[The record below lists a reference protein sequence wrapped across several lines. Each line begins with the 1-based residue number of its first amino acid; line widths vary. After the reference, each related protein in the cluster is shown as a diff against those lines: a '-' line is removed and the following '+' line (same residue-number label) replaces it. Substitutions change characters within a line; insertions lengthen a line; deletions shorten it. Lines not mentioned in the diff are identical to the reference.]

1 MTDKA
6 SETLLSGDNLPFI
19 EDLYRQ
25 YLEDPDSIDPSWI
38 PWFEE
43 NFGDESGDEGGRA
56 EPSFKARSIFAPQI
70 VQSNGRSGRIG
81 FSEAEYSLEPSKTPL
96 KAPGKSTKFAA
107 RVQGL
112 IQAYRL
118 HGHLVAEIDPLDR
131 ERRTD
136 PPELDIEHYG
146 FSEEDLDATVKTPDL
161 FGNQEVTL
169 RRVVDRLQHLYC
181 GPIGIEYTNIPDPE
195 KREWLREQVEAN
207 NYAPI
212 DNGEERREIYEAL
225 VRADSF
231 ETFLHTKYVG
241 AKRFSLSGGDSL
253 IPMMNTLLNEAGS
266 LGVKDSILGMA
277 HRGRLNVLHNIMGK
291 PAHAML
297 SEFEKAPNP
306 EDYLGSSDVKYHMGY
321 SSDFKTKSGQ
331 NVHLSLTFNPSH
343 LEFVNPVVLG
353 RSRAKQDRS
362 GEDRSHVLPLLLH
375 GDAAF
380 IGQGIVA
387 ESLNLA
393 SVDGFDVAGCIH
405 IVINNQIGFTATPE
419 ETRSTIYST
428 DIAKILEVPIFHVN
442 SDDPEACVRVAKLA
456 MRWRQKFKQDAV
468 IDLVCYR
475 RYGHNEGDEPRF
487 TQPVMYAKI
496 DDTRPVREQY
506 AETLKSSGVLSEDEI
521 QTIWDDRW
529 SEYQSV
535 FEEIHESPQRAD
547 ISSLSGVW
555 TRYEGGAYEPDED
568 LETAISLDK
577 LKEIG
582 GTLSDY
588 PDDFN
593 IHRTIKRLIDYRREM
608 VEGERAIDWAM
619 AEALAM
625 GSMLEEGM
633 RIRFS
638 GQDAVRATFSQ
649 RHAALTDTES
659 GERFWPARQINPD
672 VAFEV
677 FNSIL
682 SEAAVLGYEYGY
694 SLDCPDGLVMWEAQ
708 FGDFANGAQVII
720 DQFISSGEDKWKR
733 LSGLVMLLPHGYEGQ
748 GPEHSSARL
757 ERFLQLCAEDNML
770 VCNFTTPAQYFHAL
784 RRQMVQQIRK
794 PMIIMTPKSLLRH
807 KLAVSSLED
816 LSEGAFQHVIPETR
830 ENIDPASV
838 KRVVL
843 CSGKVYFDLVQYAEE
858 KGFDETAIIRIEQ
871 LFPLKREALE
881 SALEPFSNATNIKW
895 IQEEP
900 KNMGAWSYLLPH
912 FIEILGADP
921 LIEYVGRVAS
931 ASPAT
936 GSHESHEL
944 EQQRLLC
951 QAFDE

>member
-1 MTDKA
+1 MTKKA
-6 SETLLSGDNLPFI
+6 SESVLSGDNLPFI

-25 YLEDPDSIDPSWI
+25 YLQDPDSVDSSWI

-43 NFGDESGDEGGRA
+43 HFGDEAHEGNGRA
-56 EPSFKARSIFAPQI
+56 EPSFSKRSIFSPRT
-70 VQSNGRSGRIG
+70 NGAARID
-81 FSEAEYSLEPSKTPL
+81 FSEAEYSLEPSGQPL

-118 HGHLVAEIDPLDR
+118 HGHLVADIDPLGR
-131 ERRTD
+131 PRRD
-136 PPELDIEHYG
+136 GPPELEIEHYG
-146 FSEEDLDATVKTPDL
+146 FDETDLEATVKCPEI
-161 FGNQEVTL
+161 FGDREVTL
-169 RRVVDRLQHLYC
+169 RKVVDRLRALYC
-181 GPIGIEYTNIPDPE
+181 GSIGVEYTNIPDPE
-195 KREWLREQVEAN
+195 KRDWLREQIEGN
-207 NYAPI
+207 NYAAI
-212 DNGEERREIYEAL
+212 DNSEERKNIYEDL
-225 VRADSF
+225 VRADAF
-231 ETFLHTKYVG
+231 ESFLHTKYVG

-253 IPMMNTLLNEAGS
+253 IPLMVTMLDEAGA
-266 LGVKDSILGMA
+266 LGVHNSILGMA

-321 SSDFKTKSGQ
+321 SSDFETRTGGE
-331 NVHLSLTFNPSH
+331 VHLSLTFNPSH

-353 RSRAKQDRS
+353 RARAKQDRN
-362 GEDRSHVLPLLLH
+362 GPDRSSVLPLLLH

-393 SVDGFDVAGCIH
+393 GVEGFDVAGCVH
-405 IVINNQIGFTATPE
+405 IVINNQIGFTAMPE

-442 SDDPEACVRVAKLA
+442 ADDPEAVVRVAKLA
-456 MRWRQKFKQDAV
+456 TRWRQKFKQDAV

-487 TQPVMYAKI
+487 TQPKMYARV
-496 DDTRPVREQY
+496 DDTRPVREKY
-506 AETLKSSGVLSEDEI
+506 AETLIESGVMTKDEI
-521 QTIWDDRW
+521 QAIWDERW
-529 SEYQSV
+529 SEYQSAY
-535 FEEIHESPQRAD
+535 EEIHESPQRAD
-547 ISSLSGVW
+547 VSSLSGVW
-555 TRYEGGAYEPDED
+555 TRYEGGPYEPNQATDTGIPIE
-568 LETAISLDK
+568 K
-577 LKEIG
+577 LKELG
-582 GTLSDY
+582 KVLTDY

-593 IHRTIKRLIDYRREM
+593 IHRTIKRLFSQRREM
-608 VEGERAIDWAM
+608 IEGERPINWAM

-625 GSMLEEGM
+625 ASILDDGA

-638 GQDAVRATFSQ
+638 GQDSVRATFSQ
-649 RHAALTDTES
+649 RHAAITDTET
-659 GERFWPARQINPD
+659 GERFWPARHIREGQGT
-672 VAFEV
+672 FEV
-677 FNSIL
+677 YNSIL

-694 SLDCPDGLVMWEAQ
+694 SLDYPDGLVMWEAQ

-757 ERFLQLCAEDNML
+757 ERFLQLCAEDNMF
-770 VCNFTTPAQYFHAL
+770 VGNFTTPAQYFHAL
-784 RRQMVQQIRK
+784 RRQLTQHLRK
-794 PMIIMTPKSLLRH
+794 PLVIMTPKSLLRH

-816 LSEGAFQHVIPETR
+816 LAEGQFRYVLPESR
-830 ENIDPASV
+830 EHIEPDKV
-838 KRVVL
+838 KRVVM
-843 CSGKVYFDLVQYAEE
+843 CSGKVYYDMIQYAEE
-858 KGFDETAIIRIEQ
+858 KNYDETAIVRIEQ
-871 LFPLKREALE
+871 LFPLNVAELQE
-881 SALEPFSNATNIKW
+881 SLEPFKNAEQIKW
-895 IQEEP
+895 VQEEP
-900 KNMGAWSYLLPH
+900 KNMGAWTYLLPQ
-912 FIEILGADP
+912 FIEIFGAENLP
-921 LIEYVGRVAS
+921 TYVGRVAS

-944 EQQRLLC
+944 EERRLLAR
-951 QAFDE
+951 AFDESE